1 MDGVS
6 WSSPRSQESFSRP
19 TASADTLSRLAGLI
33 ARADTKHPAR
43 SHRLSHLFACQEC
56 EQTFSYATDLL
67 LHQEL
72 KHSLPKPHRCPSCGR
87 EFSLRSSLQLHKCDP
102 TRCEL
107 CHGVPRPGSPCLACA
122 PRTADPGRMQDKCV
136 LRQPHLLDHS
146 PYACAPCG
154 RGFSQKQA
162 LLHHQQAGCSEP
174 PSLSDIINGSSLPED
189 SPPPSE
195 GNSARSDSSDSP
207 EPGCSRTTST
217 CPFCSKSFRT
227 KAGLQRHREI
237 SHAEEEE
244 EEEEERLK
252 TRAAQTMKRS
262 EVGRGPNKRPKSRT
276 KVLSCRSCDLVFRST
291 ARLYM
296 HRKEKHRRETM
307 VWREPSSVV
316 PRRRRGGIYP
326 CQVCGKVFVHH
337 LSLRAH
343 YRQHTASTF
352 TAIKNKSL
360 SDECTTKDLKS
371 SLKRPNPVK
380 PGLAGDKRVRRLG
393 RPRKVPRAEEQVV
406 SSGRCRDGTE
416 AEVEEADGEF
426 PCPSCPE
433 VFPLLWQLKKHV
445 ELHQSAMRRR
455 QCSVCTSEMDTS
467 RWPGSR
473 RQRLYHCV
481 PCQQG
486 FSALDAFLQ
495 HCQEHLRVRVEE
507 DSVGGGCTQQ
517 ADKA

>member
-19 TASADTLSRLAGLI
+19 TASADTLSRLASLI

-43 SHRLSHLFACQEC
+43 SHRLSHLFVCQEC
-56 EQTFSYATDLL
+56 DQTFSYTTDLL

-87 EFSLRSSLQLHKCDP
+87 EFSLRSSLKLHKCEP

-107 CHGVPRPGSPCLACA
+107 CHGVTRPGSPCPACA
-122 PRTADPGRMQDKCV
+122 PRTSDPGRMQDKCI
-136 LRQPHLLDHS
+136 LRQPPLLDHS

-217 CPFCSKSFRT
+217 CPLCSKTFRT
-227 KAGLQRHREI
+227 KAGLQRHKET

-244 EEEEERLK
+244 GEGEEGLK
-252 TRAAQTMKRS
+252 TRGAKA
-262 EVGRGPNKRPKSRT
+262 GRGLRKRPKSRT
-276 KVLSCRSCDLVFRST
+276 KVLSCRSCDLVFSST

-296 HRKEKHRRETM
+296 HRKEKHRREPI

-343 YRQHTASTF
+343 YRRHTDPSF
-352 TAIKNKSL
+352 TAIKNGPSE
-360 SDECTTKDLKS
+360 ECTTKDSKS
-371 SLKRPNPVK
+371 SSLNRPNPVK
-380 PGLAGDKRVRRLG
+380 PPLAEGKTVRAALG
-393 RPRKVPRAEEQVV
+393 RPRKAPRAAEQAV
-406 SSGRCRDGTE
+406 SSGRRRAGPE
-416 AEVEEADGEF
+416 AQGEEADGEF

-433 VFPLLWQLKKHV
+433 VFPELRQLKKHV
-445 ELHQSAMRRR
+445 ELHQSATTRRR
-455 QCSVCTSEMDTS
+455 QCSVCSSEMDAG
-467 RWPGSR
+467 RWPASR

-486 FSALDAFLQ
+486 FSALDSFLQ

-507 DSVGGGCTQQ
+507 DSAAG
-517 ADKA
+517 